1 MGRIKPAGK
10 IGIFVLVATVILSV
24 FWVFRKQIAPP
35 GQQAQ
40 SVSGLIAEGSS
51 STPQGDS
58 VAPPNKCLE
67 VGVVTWGGYAG
78 GQYWNAGF
86 KDNPNSKFR
95 ADGICVNF
103 HILDDFTASRQAFR
117 TGKMD
122 LMWTTIDA
130 LPTESGNF
138 GETVKF
144 VCQVDW
150 SRGGDAIVVMPGI
163 KSVGDLAGKKI
174 AVAEA
179 TPSETFLLWMLDMAG
194 LSIMDVNLIKQ
205 DSAVNA
211 AAAFKSKQVDAA
223 VVWSPDDDGCIQAVA
238 GSSVLISTKKAGNII
253 ADGFFVK
260 QSVFDRR
267 KDEIRK
273 LFIGWLKGSA
283 EINSN
288 PSAKTEAAKILAANF
303 TGVSLEFAVK
313 AIDNVRLTTYGDNL
327 DFFGL
332 TPGYKGVTGKD
343 IYTKMST
350 VYGRLNLAKDPEPWD
365 QLVDLDFVK
374 SLGMVTEATSS
385 EKTVTF
391 LAPTAQT
398 VQAKAIA
405 SKPVRVSFASGSS
418 TLDENAKGIID
429 MMFVDQAKAFPTL
442 HFRIEG
448 NTDSTG
454 SAEVNK
460 RISAERA
467 QSVVNYLVSQHG
479 FNWNR
484 FVSKGNGP
492 NNPLCQE
499 DSDSCRSKNR
509 RTDFQILEN

>member
-10 IGIFVLVATVILSV
+10 VGIFVLVAAVILSV

-40 SVSGLIAEGSS
+40 SVSGLMAEGSS
-51 STPQGDS
+51 ASQGDAP
-58 VAPPNKCLE
+58 APPNKCLE

-117 TGKMD
+117 SGKMD

-130 LPTESGNF
+130 MPTEGNF
-138 GETVKF
+138 GEPVKF

-150 SRGGDAIVVMPGI
+150 SRGGDAIVVMSGI

-211 AAAFKSKQVDAA
+211 ASAFKAKQVDAA
-223 VVWSPDDDGCIQAVA
+223 VVWSPDDDGCLQAVA

-260 QSVFDRR
+260 KSVFDRR

-273 LFIGWLKGSA
+273 LFTGWLKGSA

-288 PSAKTEAAKILAANF
+288 PAAKVEAAKILSANF
-303 TGVSLEFAVK
+303 TGVSIEFATK
-313 AIDNVRLTTYGDNL
+313 SIDNVRLATYGDNL

-332 TPGYKGVTGKD
+332 NPSYKGVTGKE
-343 IYTKMST
+343 IYAKMST

-365 QLVDLDFVK
+365 QLVDPVFVK

-391 LAPTAQT
+391 SAPTAQT
-398 VQAKAIA
+398 VTAKAIA

-418 TLDENAKGIID
+418 ILDENAKGIID
-429 MMFVDQAKAFPTL
+429 MMFVEQAKAFPTS

-454 SAEVNK
+454 SAEVNR

-467 QSVVNYLVSQHG
+467 QSVVNYLVTQHG
-479 FNWNR
+479 FDRNR

-492 NNPLCQE
+492 SNPLCQ
-499 DSDSCRSKNR
+499 DDTDSCRAKNR
-509 RTDFQILEN
+509 RTDFQVLEN